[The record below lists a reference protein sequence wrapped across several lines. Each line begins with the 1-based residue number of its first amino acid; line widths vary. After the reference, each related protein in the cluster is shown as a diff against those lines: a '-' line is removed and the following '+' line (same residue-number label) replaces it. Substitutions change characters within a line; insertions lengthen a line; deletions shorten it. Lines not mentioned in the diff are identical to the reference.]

1 MENGMGGPDAKAKEK
16 WLVQAIEE
24 YFAKNANLHPDE
36 VEFVLASILDTE
48 FDTIIED
55 GSVAQVR

>member
-24 YFAKNANLHPDE
+24 YFAQNGEIGQFRVP
-36 VEFVLASILDTE
+36 VYVT
-48 FDTIIED
+48 
-55 GSVAQVR
+55 GCC

>member
-1 MENGMGGPDAKAKEK
+1 MGGPDAKAKER

-24 YFAKNANLHPDE
+24 YFAQNANLHPDE
-36 VEFVLASILDTE
+36 VEYVLASILDSE